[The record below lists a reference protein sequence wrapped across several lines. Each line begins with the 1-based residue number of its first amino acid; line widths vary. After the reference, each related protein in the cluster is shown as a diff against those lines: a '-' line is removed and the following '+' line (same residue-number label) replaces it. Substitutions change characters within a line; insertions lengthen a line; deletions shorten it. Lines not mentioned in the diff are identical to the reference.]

1 MWGRGLWGWIW
12 GWGGAC
18 GGVACGVRYGGGL
31 KVEDAAPSAS
41 LAVGPTWSRDAPG
54 AAAGLLFQPSQA
66 WRPDLEGGFMVP
78 VFTSH
83 LLKREV
89 VTKPRAPRAPREA
102 GQTVPVRAHQY
113 TSGATAGGRALLWVP
128 GAWPGVKQRA
138 WGRVPAGDTGT
149 VDGPMSTDFR

>member
-12 GWGGAC
+12 GWDGAC
-18 GGVACGVRYGGGL
+18 GGVACGVGYGGGL

-78 VFTSH
+78 LCSQ
-83 LLKREV
+83 
-89 VTKPRAPRAPREA
+89 VTF
-102 GQTVPVRAHQY
+102 
-113 TSGATAGGRALLWVP
+113 SNGRW
-128 GAWPGVKQRA
+128 
-138 WGRVPAGDTGT
+138 
-149 VDGPMSTDFR
+149 